1 MQRGKYLRSVM
12 LIVVAFIF
20 ANLVLYFSRPEGVLL
35 YWTIFVVPM
44 VVAAMT
50 YDVHGAVIIGL
61 ASVGA
66 IAWWIYQL
74 MPGFEE
80 VHIAVGSLHHIV
92 EISLGS
98 SVFLGMG
105 IILGFLARKHKRQQA
120 ILERLSIHDRLTGLY
135 NYSYF
140 LDRIEEER
148 KRAERYEKSLS
159 FAVFDIDHFKQFNDT
174 FGHEKGNL
182 VLKKVARTIKKN
194 VRATDIVARYGGEE
208 FVVLLPQAGKEE
220 AVLVAERVRQSV
232 EKLEFE
238 GDREQ
243 PIVKRT
249 ISGGVATYPSD
260 SKDSSGLI
268 VKADEALYEAKE
280 SGRNKICIAQ

>member
-1 MQRGKYLRSVM
+1 MQRGGYLRSVL
-12 LIVVAFIF
+12 LIAITYAF
-20 ANLVLYFSRPEGVLL
+20 ANLVIYFSFPHGVLF
-35 YWTIFVVPM
+35 YWTLFVVPL
-44 VVAAMT
+44 VIAAIA
-50 YDVHGAVIIGL
+50 YDVPGVGVVGLSSIGALFWWVYRSVTSPEFHAALSVRGAVIEITVGVSIFL
-61 ASVGA
+61 MVGA
-66 IAWWIYQL
+66 I
-74 MPGFEE
+74 
-80 VHIAVGSLHHIV
+80 
-92 EISLGS
+92 LGVLS
-98 SVFLGMG
+98 
-105 IILGFLARKHKRQQA
+105 RKQKKQRA
-120 ILERLSIHDRLTGLY
+120 ILEKLSVHDRLTGLY

-148 KRAERYEKSLS
+148 KRAERYENALS
-159 FAVFDIDHFKQFNDT
+159 FVVFDIDHFKQFNDT

-182 VLKKVARTIKKN
+182 VLKKVAQTITKN

-208 FVVLLPQAGKEE
+208 FVVLLPQTGKEE

-232 EKLEFE
+232 EKLGFE